1 MSQTK
6 KQSFIEANTS
16 TFLGFI
22 VSYTLSYTVLPLY
35 GVEQSHSV
43 SFQITLIYT
52 IASIFRGYF
61 VRRYFNNKKNINKY
75 LDVTVWIDELGS
87 TSPVEVIVKS
97 R

>member
-1 MSQTK
+1 MSQSK

-16 TFLGFI
+16 TLIGFI
-22 VSYTLSYTVLPLY
+22 VSYVLSYTVLPLY

-61 VRRYFNNKKNINKY
+61 VRRYFNKR
-75 LDVTVWIDELGS
+75 ID
-87 TSPVEVIVKS
+87 IDK
-97 R
+97 

>member
-1 MSQTK
+1 MKEIIIVIVKVMDMQTK

-22 VSYTLSYTVLPLY
+22 VSYILSYTVLPLY
-35 GVEQSHSV
+35 GVEQSYSV

-61 VRRYFNNKKNINKY
+61 VRRYFNNKNK
-75 LDVTVWIDELGS
+75 I
-87 TSPVEVIVKS
+87 
-97 R
+97 